1 MALARGEG
9 LPYLLLRKL
18 LPNVWPILMVEAS
31 LRVVFA
37 VLLGAVLS
45 FLGFGVQPPAADWGL
60 MIWRTGDWI
69 AIASRIR

>member
-1 MALARGEG
+1 
-9 LPYLLLRKL
+9 LLLRKL